1 MATGKFNTGW
11 RRSVLSEI
19 NVTPFVDVMLVLLVI
34 FMVTTPILYQGI
46 KVSLPQTASSKIP
59 VQNQKRITVTV
70 TGSKNIF
77 LEDASYPLSEISDA
91 LTKLMKTGKTTPEG
105 GRVFLRADKSVEYG
119 FLVKVIDE
127 IKRTGVEKLSLVT
140 ESKNIKDKKSGH
152 VKR

>member
-1 MATGKFNTGW
+1 MATEKFNAGW

-46 KVSLPQTASSKIP
+46 RVNLPQTASSKIP

-70 TGSKNIF
+70 TGSGNIF
-77 LEDASYPLSEISDA
+77 LEDTGYSLLEITDA
-91 LTKLMKTGKTTPEG
+91 LGRLMKAERTTPES

-127 IKRTGVEKLSLVT
+127 IKKTGVEKLSLVT
-140 ESKNIKDKKSGH
+140 ESENIKDKKSGH

>member
-1 MATGKFNTGW
+1 MATEKFNAGW

-46 KVSLPQTASSKIP
+46 RVNLPQTVSSKIP
-59 VQNQKRITVTV
+59 EQNQKRITVTV
-70 TGSKNIF
+70 TGSGNIF
-77 LEDASYPLSEISDA
+77 LEDTGHSLLEITDA
-91 LTKLMKTGKTTPEG
+91 LGRLMKTEGTTPES
-105 GRVFLRADKSVEYG
+105 GRIFLRADKSVEYG

-127 IKRTGVEKLSLVT
+127 IKKTGVEKLSLVT
-140 ESKNIKDKKSGH
+140 ESENIKDKKSGH